1 MQMKSLG
8 VVISVLA
15 LVYVTTLVR
24 AEPRDSVDR
33 GSRLDR
39 DAIRDDVRIDRLK
52 VPRHPLSAEQPSMQP
67 EPVAAP
73 KAKSKKA
80 RKVGDVH

>member
-1 MQMKSLG
+1 MKSLG
-8 VVISVLA
+8 VVMGVMA
-15 LVYVTTLVR
+15 LLCVATPVR

-33 GSRLDR
+33 GDRLDR

-52 VPRHPLSAEQPSMQP
+52 VPKHPLTAEQPPMQQ

-73 KAKSKKA
+73 KAKPKKTKKDA
-80 RKVGDVH
+80 DVR

>member
-1 MQMKSLG
+1 MKSLG
-8 VVISVLA
+8 VVMGAMA
-15 LVYVTTLVR
+15 LLCVASSVR
-24 AEPRDSVDR
+24 AESRDSVDR

-52 VPRHPLSAEQPSMQP
+52 VPQHSLSAEQPLVQQ

-73 KAKSKKA
+73 KAKKKKS
-80 RKVGDVH
+80 RKNADVH